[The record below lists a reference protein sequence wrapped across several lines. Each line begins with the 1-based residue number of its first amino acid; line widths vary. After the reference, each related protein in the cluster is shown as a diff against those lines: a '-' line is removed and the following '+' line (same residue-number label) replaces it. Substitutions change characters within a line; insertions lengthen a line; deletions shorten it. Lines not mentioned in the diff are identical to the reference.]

1 MVRLDDN
8 DFNSPDLIDRVI
20 PNVTLAVST
29 SFSSVRSQ
37 LGFYRI
43 ATLQLSF
50 RVMCSQNFYGS
61 DCTVFC
67 LPQSSDALGHFTC
80 NSVGERIC
88 SNEYTGA
95 DCRTRM
101 FVLFVCF
108 SRVKLCIIMCKSE
121 TGGTTMVFLVGKKK
135 IHPVHQV
142 LKTMHAIH
150 TCTQYAI

>member
-1 MVRLDDN
+1 MSVSTLLFCCFFVRIFVFVLHSPQQGSFQLMVRLDDN
-8 DFNSPDLIDRVI
+8 DFNSPDLIDRVV

-67 LPQSSDALGHFTC
+67 QPQSSDALGHFTC
-80 NSVGERIC
+80 NSAGERIC

-101 FVLFVCF
+101 FVCLFVF
-108 SRVKLCIIMCKSE
+108 P
-121 TGGTTMVFLVGKKK
+121 G
-135 IHPVHQV
+135 
-142 LKTMHAIH
+142 
-150 TCTQYAI
+150 